1 MRHQIDNDDLLKER
15 GVNKII
21 LTCLIVLHETPV
33 LRDTYITL
41 SGNYSFMRQAG
52 MEQHSNNKRRTF
64 NTTRLW
70 QNHSDMVRQAL
81 SVSIPWFT
89 FVNVSFAL
97 IILFRNVLFSHFDR
111 SLDAHTGI
119 LPFIDEITGGII
131 ALSLLLMLFIY
142 RFPARFIPLCLA
154 MLVTISLMWSYCIY
168 CFIVWWQLPFTWP
181 LSVILML
188 AALAALYYH
197 PPALLL
203 FIIPLWLTT
212 LLASVQLNQGINVR
226 FLLVWLT
233 FTAILIYGRFIL
245 QRWFDEAWLRYQEN
259 RMLIAR
265 LDVMAHQDALTGT
278 ANRRSMEN
286 FVDDALLQAEPFA
299 LLMLDVDYFKRYNDH
314 YGHQAGDACLAK
326 VADLMKASIR
336 TSADLV
342 ARYGGEEFVIVLP
355 AASMDEAARVA
366 ERIQTNLR
374 ETSLPHAAS
383 EVSETV
389 TVSMGITLSK
399 GGDSASGVIARA
411 DEALYRAKQQGRNRW
426 VK

>member
-1 MRHQIDNDDLLKER
+1 
-15 GVNKII
+15 
-21 LTCLIVLHETPV
+21 LIVLPETPAM
-33 LRDTYITL
+33 RYIYITL
-41 SGNYSFMRQAG
+41 ESNYPFVGQLG

-64 NTTRLW
+64 NTARMW
-70 QNHSDMVRQAL
+70 QNYSDMVRQAL

-97 IILFRNVLFSHFDR
+97 IILFRNFLISHFDR
-111 SLDAHTGI
+111 SIGTHTEI
-119 LPFIDEITGGII
+119 LPFIDEITVGII
-131 ALSLLLMLFIY
+131 VLSLMLVLFIY
-142 RFPARFIPLCLA
+142 RLPARFTPLCVA
-154 MLVTISLMWSYCIY
+154 MLMTISLMWSYCSFY
-168 CFIVWWQLPFTWP
+168 FIVWWQLPFAWP

-188 AALAALYYH
+188 TALAALYYH
-197 PPALLL
+197 PLALLL

-212 LLASVQLNQGINVR
+212 LLASVQLNQGVNIR
-226 FLLVWLT
+226 FLLVWLLL
-233 FTAILIYGRFIL
+233 TAILIYGRVIL

-286 FVDDALLQAEPFA
+286 FLDDALLQAEPFA

-314 YGHQAGDACLAK
+314 YGHQAGDACLIK
-326 VADLMKASIR
+326 VADIVKTSIR
-336 TSADLV
+336 TPADLV

-355 AASMDEAARVA
+355 ASSLDDAVRVA

-374 ETSLPHAAS
+374 EISLPHAAS
-383 EVSETV
+383 EVSEMV

-399 GGDSASGVIARA
+399 DGDSAYGIIARA

-426 VK
+426 EK

>member
-1 MRHQIDNDDLLKER
+1 
-15 GVNKII
+15 
-21 LTCLIVLHETPV
+21 
-33 LRDTYITL
+33 
-41 SGNYSFMRQAG
+41 

-64 NTTRLW
+64 NTARMW
-70 QNHSDMVRQAL
+70 QNYSDMVRQAL

-97 IILFRNVLFSHFDR
+97 IILFRNFLISHFDR
-111 SLDAHTGI
+111 SIGTHTEI
-119 LPFIDEITGGII
+119 LPFIDEITVGII
-131 ALSLLLMLFIY
+131 VLSLMLVLFIY
-142 RFPARFIPLCLA
+142 RLPARFTPLCVA
-154 MLVTISLMWSYCIY
+154 MLMTISLMWSYCSFY
-168 CFIVWWQLPFTWP
+168 FIVWWQLPFAWP

-188 AALAALYYH
+188 TALAALYYH
-197 PPALLL
+197 PLALLL

-212 LLASVQLNQGINVR
+212 LLASVQLNQGVNIR
-226 FLLVWLT
+226 FLLVWLLL
-233 FTAILIYGRFIL
+233 TAILIYGRVIL

-286 FVDDALLQAEPFA
+286 FLDDALLQAEPFA

-314 YGHQAGDACLAK
+314 YGHQAGDACLIK
-326 VADLMKASIR
+326 VADIVKTSIR
-336 TSADLV
+336 TPADLV

-355 AASMDEAARVA
+355 ASSLDDAVRVA

-374 ETSLPHAAS
+374 EISLPHAAS
-383 EVSETV
+383 EVSEMV

-399 GGDSASGVIARA
+399 DGDSAYGIIARA

-426 VK
+426 EK

>member
-1 MRHQIDNDDLLKER
+1 M
-15 GVNKII
+15 
-21 LTCLIVLHETPV
+21 IVLPETPAM
-33 LRDTYITL
+33 RYIYITL
-41 SGNYSFMRQAG
+41 DSNYPFVGQLG

-64 NTTRLW
+64 NTARMW
-70 QNHSDMVRQAL
+70 QNYSDMVRQAL

-97 IILFRNVLFSHFDR
+97 IILFRNFLISHFDR
-111 SLDAHTGI
+111 SIGTHTEI
-119 LPFIDEITGGII
+119 LPFIDEITVGII
-131 ALSLLLMLFIY
+131 VLSLMLVLFIY
-142 RFPARFIPLCLA
+142 RLPARFTPLCVA
-154 MLVTISLMWSYCIY
+154 MLMTISLMWSYCSFY
-168 CFIVWWQLPFTWP
+168 FIVWWQLPFAWP

-188 AALAALYYH
+188 TALAALYYH
-197 PPALLL
+197 PLALLL

-212 LLASVQLNQGINVR
+212 LLASVQLNQGVNIR
-226 FLLVWLT
+226 FLLVWLLL
-233 FTAILIYGRFIL
+233 TAILIYGRVIL

-286 FVDDALLQAEPFA
+286 FLDDALLQAEPFA

-314 YGHQAGDACLAK
+314 YGHQAGDSCLVK
-326 VADLMKASIR
+326 VADIVKMSVR

-355 AASMDEAARVA
+355 ASSLDDAVRVA

-374 ETSLPHAAS
+374 EISLPHAAS
-383 EVSETV
+383 EVSEMV

-399 GGDSASGVIARA
+399 DGDSAYGIIARA

-426 VK
+426 EK

>member
-1 MRHQIDNDDLLKER
+1 MRYI
-15 GVNKII
+15 
-21 LTCLIVLHETPV
+21 
-33 LRDTYITL
+33 YITL
-41 SGNYSFMRQAG
+41 DSNYPFVGQLG

-64 NTTRLW
+64 NTARMW
-70 QNHSDMVRQAL
+70 QNYSDMVRQAL

-97 IILFRNVLFSHFDR
+97 IILFRNFLISHFDR
-111 SLDAHTGI
+111 ALGTHTEI
-119 LPFIDEITGGII
+119 LPFIDEITVGII
-131 ALSLLLMLFIY
+131 VLSLMLVLFIY
-142 RFPARFIPLCLA
+142 RLPARFTPLCVA
-154 MLVTISLMWSYCIY
+154 MLMAISLMWSYCSFY
-168 CFIVWWQLPFTWP
+168 FIVWWQLPFAWP

-188 AALAALYYH
+188 TALAALYYH
-197 PPALLL
+197 PLALLL
-203 FIIPLWLTT
+203 FITPLWLTT
-212 LLASVQLNQGINVR
+212 LMASVQLNQGVNIR
-226 FLLVWLT
+226 FLLVWLLL
-233 FTAILIYGRFIL
+233 TAILIYGRVIL

-286 FVDDALLQAEPFA
+286 FLDDALLQAEPFA

-314 YGHQAGDACLAK
+314 YGHQAGDACLIK
-326 VADLMKASIR
+326 VADIVKTSVR
-336 TSADLV
+336 TPADLV

-355 AASMDEAARVA
+355 ASSLDDAVRVA

-374 ETSLPHAAS
+374 EISLPHAAS
-383 EVSETV
+383 EVSEMV

-399 GGDSASGVIARA
+399 DGDSAYGIIARA

-426 VK
+426 EK

>member
-1 MRHQIDNDDLLKER
+1 
-15 GVNKII
+15 
-21 LTCLIVLHETPV
+21 
-33 LRDTYITL
+33 
-41 SGNYSFMRQAG
+41 

-64 NTTRLW
+64 NTARMW
-70 QNHSDMVRQAL
+70 QNYSDMVRQAL

-97 IILFRNVLFSHFDR
+97 IILFRNFLISHFDR
-111 SLDAHTGI
+111 SLGTHTEI
-119 LPFIDEITGGII
+119 LPFIDEITVGII
-131 ALSLLLMLFIY
+131 VLSLMLVLFIY
-142 RFPARFIPLCLA
+142 RLPARFTPLCVA
-154 MLVTISLMWSYCIY
+154 MLMTISLMWSYCSFY
-168 CFIVWWQLPFTWP
+168 FIVWWQLPFAWP

-188 AALAALYYH
+188 TALAALYYH
-197 PPALLL
+197 PLALLL

-212 LLASVQLNQGINVR
+212 LMASVQLNQGVNIR
-226 FLLVWLT
+226 FLLVWLLL
-233 FTAILIYGRFIL
+233 TAILIYGRVIL

-286 FVDDALLQAEPFA
+286 FLDDALLQAEPFA

-314 YGHQAGDACLAK
+314 YGHQAGDACLIK
-326 VADLMKASIR
+326 VADIVKTSIR
-336 TSADLV
+336 TPADLV

-355 AASMDEAARVA
+355 ASSLDDAVRVA

-374 ETSLPHAAS
+374 EISLPHAAS
-383 EVSETV
+383 EVSEMV

-399 GGDSASGVIARA
+399 DGDSAYGIIARA

-426 VK
+426 EK

>member
-1 MRHQIDNDDLLKER
+1 
-15 GVNKII
+15 
-21 LTCLIVLHETPV
+21 
-33 LRDTYITL
+33 
-41 SGNYSFMRQAG
+41 

-64 NTTRLW
+64 NTARMW
-70 QNHSDMVRQAL
+70 QNYSDMVRQAL

-97 IILFRNVLFSHFDR
+97 IILFRNFLISHFDR
-111 SLDAHTGI
+111 SLGTHTEI
-119 LPFIDEITGGII
+119 LPFIDEITVGII
-131 ALSLLLMLFIY
+131 VLSLMLVLFIY
-142 RFPARFIPLCLA
+142 RLPARFTPLCVA
-154 MLVTISLMWSYCIY
+154 MLMTISLMWSYCSFY
-168 CFIVWWQLPFTWP
+168 FIVWWQLPFAWP

-188 AALAALYYH
+188 TALAALYYH
-197 PPALLL
+197 PLALLL

-212 LLASVQLNQGINVR
+212 LLASVQLNQGVNIR
-226 FLLVWLT
+226 FLLVWLLL
-233 FTAILIYGRFIL
+233 TAILIYGRVIL

-286 FVDDALLQAEPFA
+286 FLDDALLQAEPFA

-314 YGHQAGDACLAK
+314 YGHQAGDACLIK
-326 VADLMKASIR
+326 VADIVKTSVR
-336 TSADLV
+336 TPADLV

-355 AASMDEAARVA
+355 ASSLDDAVRVA

-374 ETSLPHAAS
+374 EISLPHAAS
-383 EVSETV
+383 EVSEMV

-399 GGDSASGVIARA
+399 DGDSAYGIIARA

-426 VK
+426 EK

>member
-1 MRHQIDNDDLLKER
+1 
-15 GVNKII
+15 
-21 LTCLIVLHETPV
+21 
-33 LRDTYITL
+33 
-41 SGNYSFMRQAG
+41 

-64 NTTRLW
+64 NTARMW
-70 QNHSDMVRQAL
+70 QNYSDMVRQAL

-97 IILFRNVLFSHFDR
+97 IILFRNFLISHFDR
-111 SLDAHTGI
+111 SLGTHTEI
-119 LPFIDEITGGII
+119 LPFIDEITVGII
-131 ALSLLLMLFIY
+131 VLSLMLVLFIY
-142 RFPARFIPLCLA
+142 RLPARFTPLCVA
-154 MLVTISLMWSYCIY
+154 MLMTISLMWSYCSFY
-168 CFIVWWQLPFTWP
+168 FIVWWQLPFAWP

-188 AALAALYYH
+188 TALAALYYH
-197 PPALLL
+197 PLALLL
-203 FIIPLWLTT
+203 FITPLWLTT
-212 LLASVQLNQGINVR
+212 LMASVQLNQGVNIR
-226 FLLVWLT
+226 FLLVWLLL
-233 FTAILIYGRFIL
+233 TAILIYGRVIL

-286 FVDDALLQAEPFA
+286 FLDDALLQAEPFA

-314 YGHQAGDACLAK
+314 YGHQAGDACLIK
-326 VADLMKASIR
+326 VADIVKTSVR
-336 TSADLV
+336 TPADLV

-355 AASMDEAARVA
+355 ASSLDDAVRVA

-374 ETSLPHAAS
+374 EISLPHAAS
-383 EVSETV
+383 EVSEMV

-399 GGDSASGVIARA
+399 DGDSAYGIIARA

-426 VK
+426 EK

>member
-1 MRHQIDNDDLLKER
+1 MRYI
-15 GVNKII
+15 
-21 LTCLIVLHETPV
+21 
-33 LRDTYITL
+33 YITL
-41 SGNYSFMRQAG
+41 DSNYPFVGQLG

-64 NTTRLW
+64 NTARMW
-70 QNHSDMVRQAL
+70 QNYSDMVRQAL

-97 IILFRNVLFSHFDR
+97 IILFRNFLISHFDR
-111 SLDAHTGI
+111 SLGTHTEI
-119 LPFIDEITGGII
+119 LPFIDEITVGII
-131 ALSLLLMLFIY
+131 VLSLMLVLFIY
-142 RFPARFIPLCLA
+142 RLPARFTPLCVA
-154 MLVTISLMWSYCIY
+154 MLMTISLMWSYCSFY
-168 CFIVWWQLPFTWP
+168 FIVWWQLPFAWP

-188 AALAALYYH
+188 TALAALYYH
-197 PPALLL
+197 PLALLL

-212 LLASVQLNQGINVR
+212 LLASVQLNQGVNIR
-226 FLLVWLT
+226 FLLVWLLL
-233 FTAILIYGRFIL
+233 TAILIYGRVIL

-286 FVDDALLQAEPFA
+286 FLDDALLQAEPFA

-314 YGHQAGDACLAK
+314 YGHQAGDACLIK
-326 VADLMKASIR
+326 VADIVKTSVR
-336 TSADLV
+336 TPADLV

-355 AASMDEAARVA
+355 ASSLDDAARVA

-374 ETSLPHAAS
+374 EISLPHAAS
-383 EVSETV
+383 EVSEMV

-399 GGDSASGVIARA
+399 DGDSAYGIIARA

-426 VK
+426 EK

>member
-1 MRHQIDNDDLLKER
+1 M
-15 GVNKII
+15 
-21 LTCLIVLHETPV
+21 IVLPETPAM
-33 LRDTYITL
+33 RYIYITL
-41 SGNYSFMRQAG
+41 DSNYPFVGQLG

-64 NTTRLW
+64 NTARMW
-70 QNHSDMVRQAL
+70 QNYSDMVRHAL

-97 IILFRNVLFSHFDR
+97 IILFRNFLISHFDR
-111 SLDAHTGI
+111 SIGTHTEI
-119 LPFIDEITGGII
+119 LPFIDEITVGII
-131 ALSLLLMLFIY
+131 VLSLMLVLFIY
-142 RFPARFIPLCLA
+142 RLPARFTPLCVA
-154 MLVTISLMWSYCIY
+154 MLMTISLMWSYCSFY
-168 CFIVWWQLPFTWP
+168 FIVWWQLPFAWP

-188 AALAALYYH
+188 TALAALYYH
-197 PPALLL
+197 PLALLL

-212 LLASVQLNQGINVR
+212 LLASVQLNQGVNIR
-226 FLLVWLT
+226 FLLVWLLL
-233 FTAILIYGRFIL
+233 TAILIYGRVIL

-286 FVDDALLQAEPFA
+286 FLDDALLQAEPFA

-314 YGHQAGDACLAK
+314 YGHQAGDACLVK
-326 VADLMKASIR
+326 VADIVKTSVR
-336 TSADLV
+336 TPADLV

-355 AASMDEAARVA
+355 ASSLDDAARVA

-374 ETSLPHAAS
+374 EISLPHAAS
-383 EVSETV
+383 EVSEMV

-399 GGDSASGVIARA
+399 DGDSAYGIIARA

-426 VK
+426 EK

>member
-1 MRHQIDNDDLLKER
+1 M
-15 GVNKII
+15 
-21 LTCLIVLHETPV
+21 IVLPETPAM
-33 LRDTYITL
+33 RYIYITL
-41 SGNYSFMRQAG
+41 DSNYPFVGQLG

-64 NTTRLW
+64 NTARMW
-70 QNHSDMVRQAL
+70 QNYSDMVRQAL

-97 IILFRNVLFSHFDR
+97 IILFRNFLISHFDR
-111 SLDAHTGI
+111 SLGTHTEI
-119 LPFIDEITGGII
+119 LPFIDEITVGII
-131 ALSLLLMLFIY
+131 VLSLMLVLFIY
-142 RFPARFIPLCLA
+142 RLPARFTPLCVA
-154 MLVTISLMWSYCIY
+154 MLLTISLMWSYCSFY
-168 CFIVWWQLPFTWP
+168 FIVWWQLPFAWP

-188 AALAALYYH
+188 TALAALYYH
-197 PPALLL
+197 PLALLL
-203 FIIPLWLTT
+203 FITPLWLTT
-212 LLASVQLNQGINVR
+212 LMASVQLNQGVNIR
-226 FLLVWLT
+226 FLLVWLLL
-233 FTAILIYGRFIL
+233 TAILIYGRVIL

-286 FVDDALLQAEPFA
+286 FLDDALLQAEPFA

-314 YGHQAGDACLAK
+314 YGHQAGDACLVK
-326 VADLMKASIR
+326 VADIVKTSVR
-336 TSADLV
+336 TPADLV

-355 AASMDEAARVA
+355 ASSLDDAVRVA

-374 ETSLPHAAS
+374 EISLPHAAS
-383 EVSETV
+383 EVSEMV

-399 GGDSASGVIARA
+399 DGDSAYGIIARA

-426 VK
+426 EK

>member
-1 MRHQIDNDDLLKER
+1 MRYI
-15 GVNKII
+15 
-21 LTCLIVLHETPV
+21 
-33 LRDTYITL
+33 YITL
-41 SGNYSFMRQAG
+41 DSNYPFVGQLG

-64 NTTRLW
+64 NTARMW
-70 QNHSDMVRQAL
+70 QNYSDMVRQAL

-97 IILFRNVLFSHFDR
+97 IILFRNFLISHFDR
-111 SLDAHTGI
+111 SLGTHTEI
-119 LPFIDEITGGII
+119 LPFIDEITVGII
-131 ALSLLLMLFIY
+131 VLSLMLVLFIY
-142 RFPARFIPLCLA
+142 RLPARFTPLCVA
-154 MLVTISLMWSYCIY
+154 MLMTISLMWSYCSFY
-168 CFIVWWQLPFTWP
+168 FIVWWQLPFAWP

-188 AALAALYYH
+188 TALAALYYH
-197 PPALLL
+197 PLALLL
-203 FIIPLWLTT
+203 FITPLWLTT
-212 LLASVQLNQGINVR
+212 LMASVQLNQGVNIR
-226 FLLVWLT
+226 FLLVWLLL
-233 FTAILIYGRFIL
+233 TAILIYGRVIL

-286 FVDDALLQAEPFA
+286 FLDDALLQAEPFA

-314 YGHQAGDACLAK
+314 YGHQAGDACLVK
-326 VADLMKASIR
+326 VADIVKTSVR
-336 TSADLV
+336 TPADLV

-355 AASMDEAARVA
+355 ASSLDDAVRVA

-374 ETSLPHAAS
+374 EISLPHAAS
-383 EVSETV
+383 EVSEMV

-399 GGDSASGVIARA
+399 DGDSAYGIIARV

-426 VK
+426 EK

>member
-1 MRHQIDNDDLLKER
+1 M
-15 GVNKII
+15 
-21 LTCLIVLHETPV
+21 IVLPETPAM
-33 LRDTYITL
+33 RYIYITL
-41 SGNYSFMRQAG
+41 DSNYPFVGQLG

-64 NTTRLW
+64 NTARMW
-70 QNHSDMVRQAL
+70 QNYSDMVRQAL

-97 IILFRNVLFSHFDR
+97 IILFRNFLISHFDR
-111 SLDAHTGI
+111 SLGTHTEI
-119 LPFIDEITGGII
+119 LPFIDEITVGII
-131 ALSLLLMLFIY
+131 VLSLMLVLFIY
-142 RFPARFIPLCLA
+142 RLPARFTPLCVA
-154 MLVTISLMWSYCIY
+154 MLMTISLMWSYCSFY
-168 CFIVWWQLPFTWP
+168 FIVWWQLPFAWP

-188 AALAALYYH
+188 TALAALYYH
-197 PPALLL
+197 PLALLL
-203 FIIPLWLTT
+203 FITPLWLTT
-212 LLASVQLNQGINVR
+212 LLASVQLNQGVNIR
-226 FLLVWLT
+226 FLLVWLLL
-233 FTAILIYGRFIL
+233 TAILIYGRVIL

-286 FVDDALLQAEPFA
+286 FLDDALLQAEPFA

-314 YGHQAGDACLAK
+314 YGHQAGDACLVK
-326 VADLMKASIR
+326 VADIVKTSVR
-336 TSADLV
+336 TPADLV

-355 AASMDEAARVA
+355 ASSLDDAVRVA

-374 ETSLPHAAS
+374 EISLPHAAS
-383 EVSETV
+383 EVSEMV

-399 GGDSASGVIARA
+399 DGDSAYGIIARA

-426 VK
+426 EK

>member
-1 MRHQIDNDDLLKER
+1 MRYI
-15 GVNKII
+15 
-21 LTCLIVLHETPV
+21 
-33 LRDTYITL
+33 YITL
-41 SGNYSFMRQAG
+41 DSNYPFVGQLG

-64 NTTRLW
+64 NTARMW
-70 QNHSDMVRQAL
+70 QNYSDMVRQAL

-97 IILFRNVLFSHFDR
+97 IILFRNFLISHFDR
-111 SLDAHTGI
+111 SIGTHTEI
-119 LPFIDEITGGII
+119 LPFIDEITVGII
-131 ALSLLLMLFIY
+131 VLSLMLVLFIY
-142 RFPARFIPLCLA
+142 RLPARFTPLCVA
-154 MLVTISLMWSYCIY
+154 MLMTISLMWSYCSFY
-168 CFIVWWQLPFTWP
+168 FIVWWQLPFAWP

-188 AALAALYYH
+188 TALAALYYH
-197 PPALLL
+197 PLALLL

-212 LLASVQLNQGINVR
+212 LLASVQLNQGVNIR
-226 FLLVWLT
+226 FLLVWLLL
-233 FTAILIYGRFIL
+233 TAILIYGRVIL

-286 FVDDALLQAEPFA
+286 FLDDALLQAEPFA

-314 YGHQAGDACLAK
+314 YGHQAGDACLIK
-326 VADLMKASIR
+326 VADIVKTSIR
-336 TSADLV
+336 TPADLV

-355 AASMDEAARVA
+355 ASSLDDAVRVA

-374 ETSLPHAAS
+374 EISLPHAAS
-383 EVSETV
+383 EVSEMV

-399 GGDSASGVIARA
+399 DGDSAYGIIARA

-426 VK
+426 EK

>member
-1 MRHQIDNDDLLKER
+1 MRYI
-15 GVNKII
+15 
-21 LTCLIVLHETPV
+21 
-33 LRDTYITL
+33 YITL
-41 SGNYSFMRQAG
+41 DSHYPFVGQLG
-52 MEQHSNNKRRTF
+52 MGQHSNNKRRTF
-64 NTTRLW
+64 NTARMW

-97 IILFRNVLFSHFDR
+97 IILFRNFLISHFDR
-111 SLDAHTGI
+111 SIGIHTEI
-119 LPFIDEITGGII
+119 LPFIDEITAGII
-131 ALSLLLMLFIY
+131 ALSLMLVLFIY
-142 RFPARFIPLCLA
+142 RLPARFTPLCIA
-154 MLVTISLMWSYCIY
+154 MLMTISLMWSYCSFY
-168 CFIVWWQLPFTWP
+168 FIVWWQLPFAWP

-188 AALAALYYH
+188 TALAALYYH
-197 PPALLL
+197 PLALLL

-212 LLASVQLNQGINVR
+212 LLASVQLNQGVNIR
-226 FLLVWLT
+226 FLLVWLLL
-233 FTAILIYGRFIL
+233 TAILIYGRVIL

-286 FVDDALLQAEPFA
+286 FLDDALLQAEPFA

-314 YGHQAGDACLAK
+314 YGHQAGDACLVK
-326 VADLMKASIR
+326 VADIVKTSVR
-336 TSADLV
+336 TPADLV

-355 AASMDEAARVA
+355 ASSLDDAARVA

-374 ETSLPHAAS
+374 EISLPHAAS
-383 EVSETV
+383 EVSEMV

-399 GGDSASGVIARA
+399 DGDSAYGIIARA

-426 VK
+426 EK